1 MIIFSDLTNGTA
13 VYNISYT
20 KRHHQVNKEDINIY
34 GSLVYCKKRY
44 HIKITA
50 TAKVRLVV
58 VVKAHKKPVIWD
70 FYGGERLS
78 STATLLVVDLA
89 KTRLTR
95 VEHDTIASGLEYV
108 VEDANSSSVSLF
120 GNVSCSNQTTTTFV
134 GIMATIYDI
143 HLCKRC
149 MDNSKGPCGFCSE
162 IYERDDDAT
171 INVRVTVTRHVTNC
185 VFWEQEKD
193 DWKSDGCQVSVL
205 YMRPFLYV
213 LYVYMCNF
221 VYACACTN
229 DHVNMCET
237 CLLFPCMYADT
248 SAVYR
253 CPCSM
258 LMRRSY
264 QKRRLHPW
272 RVAATILRVLPASI
286 SYHLTQSI

>member
-1 MIIFSDLTNGTA
+1 MIIFSDIANGTA
-13 VYNISYT
+13 AYDIPYT
-20 KRHHQVNKEDINIY
+20 KRHHQVSKEEINIY
-34 GSLVYCKKRY
+34 ESLVHCKKGY

-58 VVKAHKKPVIWD
+58 VVKTHKKPVIWD

-78 STATLLVVDLA
+78 STATLRVVDLA

-95 VEHDTIASGLEYV
+95 VKNDTIASGLEYI

-120 GNVSCSNQTTTTFV
+120 GTVSCSNQNTTTFV
-134 GIMATIYDI
+134 GIMPTTYDI

-149 MDNSKGPCGFCSE
+149 MDNSEGPCGFCSE

-171 INVRVTVTRHVTNC
+171 INVRVTVTRHVTDC
-185 VFWEQEKD
+185 VFWDQEKG
-193 DWKSDGCQVSVL
+193 DWKSDGCEVSVL
-205 YMRPFLYV
+205 YMRPLVYE
-213 LYVYMCNF
+213 LYVYMN
-221 VYACACTN
+221 VYACACMN

-237 CLLFPCMYADT
+237 YLLFSCMYADT
-248 SAVYR
+248 LAVYI
-253 CPCSM
+253 CPCSL

-264 QKRRLHPW
+264 QKRRLHLW
-272 RVAATILRVLPASI
+272 RVAATIFRVLPASI